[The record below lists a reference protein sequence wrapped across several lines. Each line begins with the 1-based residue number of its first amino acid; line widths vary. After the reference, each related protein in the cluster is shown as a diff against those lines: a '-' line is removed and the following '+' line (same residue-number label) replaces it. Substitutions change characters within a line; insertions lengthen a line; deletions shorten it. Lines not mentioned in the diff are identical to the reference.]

1 MTDTMGRIR
10 KIKKLIGKDRMMS
23 LLNCLRFIPDRPYL
37 KLEYK
42 FLTGKKLNL
51 DNPTTYNEK
60 LQYLKIYDRKPIYT
74 TMADKYLAKR
84 YLADRIGERYV
95 VPLLGVWDRFDDI
108 DFGALPE
115 RFVLKTNHDSGTATV
130 CRDKAGFDIR
140 SARKKLEKSLK
151 TDYFILKREWPYKN
165 ISRKIIAE
173 EYLEEEPGKEI
184 KDYKFF
190 CFNGVPEMMYII
202 ENSAKTHTKVFFD
215 MNGRPL
221 DLEIDDPRT
230 EVMPPVPPCFEE
242 MKKLAAKLSEGIP
255 FLRVDFYYVKGRVY
269 VGELTFY
276 HESGLGNIRP
286 AEWNGRLGDMLD
298 ISGVR
303 SGR

>member
-1 MTDTMGRIR
+1 MRAGIIHGMKKILGRNVIETFYR
-10 KIKKLIGKDRMMS
+10 AFGFLSDEKY
-23 LLNCLRFIPDRPYL
+23 LRFIYRL
-37 KLEYK
+37 RM
-42 FLTGKKLNL
+42 GKKLNL
-51 DNPTTYNEK
+51 DDPKTFNEK
-60 LQYLKIYDRKPIYT
+60 LQWLKLNDSREIY
-74 TMADKYLAKR
+74 
-84 YLADRIGERYV
+84 
-95 VPLLGVWDRFDDI
+95 
-108 DFGALPE
+108 
-115 RFVLKTNHDSGTATV
+115 NHDSGTATV
-130 CRDKAGFDIR
+130 CRDKAGFDTR

-184 KDYKFF
+184 KDYKLF

-202 ENSAKTHTKVFFD
+202 ENSAEIHTKVFFD

-230 EVMPPVPPCFEE
+230 EVTPPVPPCFEE

-286 AEWNGRLGDMLD
+286 SEWNGRLGEMID
-298 ISGVR
+298 ISEIR
-303 SGR
+303 RRR

>member
-1 MTDTMGRIR
+1 MRAGIIHGMKKILGRNVIETFYR
-10 KIKKLIGKDRMMS
+10 AFGFLSDEKY
-23 LLNCLRFIPDRPYL
+23 LRFIYRL
-37 KLEYK
+37 RM
-42 FLTGKKLNL
+42 GKKLNL
-51 DNPTTYNEK
+51 DDPKTFNEK
-60 LQYLKIYDRKPIYT
+60 LQWLKLNDRREIYT
-74 TMADKYLAKR
+74 TMADKYLVKR
-84 YLADRIGERYV
+84 YLADKIGDRYV
-95 VPLLGVWDRFDDI
+95 VPLLGVWDGFDDI
-108 DFGALPE
+108 DFDTLPK

-184 KDYKFF
+184 RDYKFF

-202 ENSAKTHTKVFFD
+202 ENSAEIHTKVFFD

-230 EVMPPVPPCFEE
+230 EVTPPVPPCFEE
-242 MKKLAAKLSEGIP
+242 MKKLAARLSEGIP

-286 AEWNGRLGDMLD
+286 SEWNDRLGEMID
-298 ISGVR
+298 ISEIR
-303 SGR
+303 RRR